1 MFDEQSTISI
11 ELIRCD
17 ILSRLVGERVAGG
30 QADVTISS
38 TELQQEMAVAK
49 TAGGEEEL
57 LAGMQSEEEG
67 DLVMDI

>member
-1 MFDEQSTISI
+1 M
-11 ELIRCD
+11 
-17 ILSRLVGERVAGG
+17 SRLVGERVAGG
-30 QADVTISS
+30 QVDVTISS
-38 TELQQEMAVAK
+38 TELQQGMAVAE

>member
-1 MFDEQSTISI
+1 M
-11 ELIRCD
+11 
-17 ILSRLVGERVAGG
+17 AGG
-30 QADVTISS
+30 QVDVTISS
-38 TELQQEMAVAK
+38 TELQQGMAVAE